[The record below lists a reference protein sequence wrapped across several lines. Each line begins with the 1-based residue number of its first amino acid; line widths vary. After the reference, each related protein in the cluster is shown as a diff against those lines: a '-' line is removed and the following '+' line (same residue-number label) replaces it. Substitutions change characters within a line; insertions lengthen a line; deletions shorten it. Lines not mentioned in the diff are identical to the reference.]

1 VTFSPTHVVNQ
12 NVVTMFAEPDA
23 DSETVSQATFGA
35 PVAVDDI
42 SDRFTKVVGEDR
54 YGGWVLSRWLLA
66 KPNTEDHF
74 HTTIA
79 PLFADI
85 HTAPYFDAPLRT
97 RLTAGTRVVLSRSRA
112 VEDYVPLYFPDG
124 EPAYT
129 HRANISLTYEN
140 SPDPLL
146 LGDIEE
152 EEREKPVDLRKSV
165 HMSLL
170 AQLAPAARRL
180 IGTPY
185 LWGGTTPFG
194 IDCSG
199 FTQLVYRLNGLLL
212 LRNSYEQIDD
222 RRFVDVAATHLDDP
236 DSEVGDLV
244 FFAKSGGK
252 ISHVGMA
259 LGDGTFIHSAGEG
272 RGVLVSPCDDPDFAP
287 MFMRAKRLSP
297 NADLSID
304 RA

>member
-1 VTFSPTHVVNQ
+1 MSFNPTHVINQ
-12 NVVTMFAEPDA
+12 NVVTMFAAA
-23 DSETVSQATFGA
+23 DSDSEVVSQATFGA
-35 PVAVDDI
+35 PVAI
-42 SDRFTKVVGEDR
+42 EEASGRFSRIVGEDR
-54 YGGWVLSRWLLA
+54 YPGWVLTRWLVD
-66 KPNTEDHF
+66 KPDTEDHF

-85 HTAPYFDAPLRT
+85 HYGPSFDAPPRT

-112 VEDYVPLYFPDG
+112 TEDYVPLYFPDG

-146 LGDIEE
+146 LGDVEE
-152 EEREKPVDLRKSV
+152 DRCVPVDLRQSV
-165 HMSLL
+165 HNSLL
-170 AQLAPAARRL
+170 AQLGPAAQRL
-180 IGTPY
+180 VGTPY

-222 RRFVDVAATHLDDP
+222 HRFVEVPGKDLASVELD
-236 DSEVGDLV
+236 SGDLL
-244 FFAKSGGK
+244 FFAKPSGRV
-252 ISHVGMA
+252 SHVGMA

-272 RGVLVSPCDDPDFAP
+272 RGVLVSPCDEPDFAP
-287 MFMRAKRLSP
+287 LFVGARRLSP
-297 NADLSID
+297 NADFSID
-304 RA
+304 GA